1 VRAGAMWR
9 EGLVR
14 KDEVSNVRQMSKDV
28 VPTRHMHTHTH
39 THTYIPDSHENMQLL
54 LLPA

>member
-1 VRAGAMWR
+1 MRAGAMWR

>member
-39 THTYIPDSHENMQLL
+39 TYIPYSHENMQLL